1 MKEQQIIITKEEILS
16 FNPCKEAR
24 EYVEE
29 KLGKDKEEVSIEV
42 LYRIIQKRED
52 WVSWLLTQNQE
63 WTIPLIELGANIH
76 LDDDYTLHWAS
87 KNGHTEVV
95 KVLIEHLN
103 KTEPGYFPNFEE
115 YREATSEELKV
126 IGAKVIISKES
137 KYFGQFV
144 TEGKIID
151 NNVQLGWV
159 RVNSENGYKNN
170 YRIGLSN
177 VENGACDLLIKK

>member
-63 WTIPLIELGANIH
+63 WIIPLIELGANIH
-76 LDDDYTLHWAS
+76 LDDDYTLQWAS
-87 KNGHTEVV
+87 YHGCTEVV
-95 KVLIEHLN
+95 KLLIEHLN
-103 KTEPGYFPNFEE
+103 KTEPGYLPDFEE

-144 TEGKIID
+144 TEGEIIEK
-151 NNVQLGWV
+151 NVQSGWV
-159 RVNSENGYKNN
+159 NVKTENGYKAS

-177 VENGACDLLIKK
+177 VEYGACDLLIKK

>member
-76 LDDDYTLHWAS
+76 LDDDYTLQWAS
-87 KNGHTEVV
+87 YHGCTEVV
-95 KVLIEHLN
+95 KLLIEHLN
-103 KTEPGYFPNFEE
+103 KTEPGYLPDFEE

-144 TEGKIID
+144 TEGEIIEK
-151 NNVQLGWV
+151 NVQSGWV
-159 RVNSENGYKNN
+159 NVKTENGYKAS

-177 VENGACDLLIKK
+177 VEYGACDLLIKK

>member
-1 MKEQQIIITKEEILS
+1 MKTIIITKKEILS
-16 FNPCKEAR
+16 FNPCKKAR

-76 LDDDYTLHWAS
+76 LDDDYTLQWAS
-87 KNGHTEVV
+87 YHGCTEVV
-95 KVLIEHLN
+95 KLLIEHLN
-103 KTEPGYFPNFEE
+103 KTEPGYLPDFEE

-144 TEGKIID
+144 TEGEIIEK
-151 NNVQLGWV
+151 NVQSGWV
-159 RVNSENGYKNN
+159 NVKTENGYKAS

-177 VENGACDLLIKK
+177 VEYGACDLLIKK